1 MAEKFSAL
9 TLLLGDRLDLT
20 RIDANNLLSTS
31 PLAFRAGDRGYA
43 VLFRYGVIVLCG
55 LTRDEEERVLIEI
68 SSRIVRPVIQP
79 EEDREAIEVAA
90 DGVDQIPP
98 GGPIYVKELSPER
111 MLVIADALAKSAALH
126 RDERE
131 VEAVLDVIEP
141 LARQLS
147 QGGRTKAGRRT
158 VIRHIG
164 QALLVRHRVT
174 GITAI
179 DDKPDV
185 LWDRPDLERLY
196 ARLEDE
202 YELGARADAL
212 RQKLE
217 VIGETATALTDLID
231 TARSYR
237 LEIAVL
243 ILVGIEVVIGLFEI
257 ARGLR

>member
-1 MAEKFSAL
+1 MAERFSAL

-20 RIDANNLLSTS
+20 HIDASNRFSTS
-31 PLAFRAGDRGYA
+31 PLAYRAGDVGYA
-43 VLFRYGVIVLCG
+43 ILFRYGVIVLCG
-55 LTRDEEERVLIEI
+55 LTRDEEERVLSEI
-68 SSRIVRPVIQP
+68 SSRIIRPVKQP
-79 EEDREAIEVAA
+79 EEDREVIEVAA
-90 DGVDQIPP
+90 EGTDQIPP

-147 QGGRTKAGRRT
+147 QRGRTRAGRRT

-174 GITAI
+174 GIAAI

-185 LWDRPDLERLY
+185 LWDRADLERLY
-196 ARLEDE
+196 GRLEDE
-202 YELGARADAL
+202 YELGARADVL
-212 RQKLE
+212 RQKLA

-237 LEIAVL
+237 LEIAIL

-257 ARGLR
+257 VRGLS